1 VQKTSACVLL
11 TSQPSAV
18 SSVADSRVTFVE
30 FGSEQRQDIETYIER
45 RTATGLT
52 SLPHLRSTIVKTLVT
67 KNGGMFLWVRLIL
80 EELEATHSIE
90 AIEIALKSLPTGLDG
105 VYVQI
110 LKTLGSVLK

>member
-1 VQKTSACVLL
+1 
-11 TSQPSAV
+11 
-18 SSVADSRVTFVE
+18 VE

-110 LKTLGSVLK
+110 LKNLGSVLK